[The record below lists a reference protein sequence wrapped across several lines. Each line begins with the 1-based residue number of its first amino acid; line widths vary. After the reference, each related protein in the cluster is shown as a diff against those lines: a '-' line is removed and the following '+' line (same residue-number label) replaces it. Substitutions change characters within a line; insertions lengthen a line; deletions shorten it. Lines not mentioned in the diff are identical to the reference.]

1 MAHDPENKE
10 LHEEQIESPA
20 VRWTEE
26 QRRVIDARDRSL
38 LVSAAAGSGKTAVLV
53 ERILS
58 RVTDPEHPIDVDE
71 LLVVTFTN
79 AAAAEMRERLL
90 NSLSAAADAHPADLH
105 LQRQMA
111 LIHNAQITT
120 IDSFCLQVVRNHF
133 HRIDLEPG
141 FRIADEGELTLLRED
156 VCAAVLEDFYAQG
169 DSDFLRFANGYS
181 AAKSDRRI
189 RDMVLELYRYSQS
202 YPWPDEWLR
211 DCETQ
216 YRADS
221 AAELEGKPWVASY
234 LAYHHAWAEEAC
246 AQYRQMSALAEE
258 PDGPGAYLAALSDE
272 REQLSRLTACDS
284 LAAWKETLPTIE
296 FGKLPAARGCDKAKA
311 KQVQDVRNRIKK
323 KITDLRQN
331 EFAGTPEDAAALLR
345 QTGAMAGVLIT
356 LTRAFSERFAEE
368 KAKRNILDFSDGEH
382 FALRIL
388 VDPETKEPTETA
400 LEYRLKF
407 KEVMIDEYQDS
418 NYLQEAIL
426 TAVSGGYGENRFLVG
441 DVKQSIYGFRLA
453 RPELFTEK
461 QETFSRGESS
471 QQRIDLSR
479 NFRSRPEILSFVND
493 LFARIMGRDLGD
505 IAYDADAALYPGR
518 EAEADD
524 RSRRTECIRIE
535 PVEGEDKHLTEARF
549 LARQIRAMVEEQ
561 ELPGIAYRDVVI
573 LLRAMTGWT
582 QAFVTAF
589 EEAGVPLL
597 VSSQTGYFAAP
608 EVQVVL
614 AMLRVLDN
622 ESQDIPL
629 ATLLRSP
636 IGGFSDEELARIRAA
651 DATLPFAESARRAAE
666 GILAVPEELKKR
678 LERFWAMLA
687 AFRVRV
693 SHTPIHTLL
702 AQIYEETGYRDYV
715 TALPAGEQR
724 RANLDMLLEKAVSY
738 EQTSYHGL
746 YHFVRYI
753 DRLIKYDVEVGEA
766 ETISERENAVRLTTI
781 HKSKGLEYPVVFV
794 AGLGKQFNLRDTTG
808 DMVFHQRY
816 GVALKYCDAERR
828 TKTDTLIRRAFSLE
842 ARKDSLGEELRVL
855 YVALTR
861 ARDKLILTGVT
872 SDEEKPDPTFDAEG
886 RLSFTARLDAKCP
899 WDWVAPALRSYGNRY
914 RIDGADSATE
924 EKETVRHD
932 LGTFE
937 RKAALTGALRDV
949 DETLLADLDARFSWQ
964 YPYHGSGTKQKLSVS
979 ELKHRAMNEA
989 RAMLEEDDGEELFPE
1004 EIPVPYVPKF
1014 VQTPEENRG
1023 ALRGT
1028 AFHRLLE
1035 CLPFSD
1041 LPGGAD
1047 PAALRTWLSGV
1058 LTELR
1063 AKKRLEEEQVA
1074 LLDLDTICRF
1084 LATETARRM
1093 AAAAARGVLLTE
1105 QPFVMLLPAAQ
1116 VQPDAAD
1123 DEEVLIQGIID
1134 AFWEEDD
1141 DIVLLDYKTDRVN
1154 GAGELLMRY
1163 QAQLDLYA
1171 EALGRRFAGKRVR
1184 EAWIYSFCLN
1194 QEIRVPSAEREGT
1207 ESEDR
1212 IGAKEPRAE
1221 EVSSADGDRK
1231 EKETES

>member
-1 MAHDPENKE
+1 MSKKLDENE
-10 LHEEQIESPA
+10 SHNDEVESPA
-20 VRWTEE
+20 MRWTEE
-26 QRRVIDARDRSL
+26 QQRVIDARDRSL

-53 ERILS
+53 ARILS
-58 RVTDPEHPIDVDE
+58 CVTDSENPIDVDE

-90 NSLSAAADAHPADLH
+90 SSLSEAADANPTDLH

-111 LIHNAQITT
+111 LIHNAEITT

-133 HRIDLEPG
+133 HRINLEPG

-169 DSDFLRFANGYS
+169 DPDFLRFANGYS
-181 AAKSDRRI
+181 TAKSDRKI
-189 RDMVLELYRYSQS
+189 REMVLELYKYSQS
-202 YPWPDEWLR
+202 YPWPDEWLA
-211 DCETQ
+211 DCEKQ
-216 YRADS
+216 YDADS
-221 AAELEGKPWVASY
+221 AAALEEKPWVASY
-234 LAYHHAWAEEAC
+234 LAYYHAWAEETC
-246 AQYRQMSALAEE
+246 AQYRQISALAGE
-258 PDGPGAYLAALSDE
+258 PDGPGAYLAVLSDE
-272 REQLSRLTACDS
+272 LEQLTRLTACGS
-284 LAAWKETLPTIE
+284 LAAWKATLPTIE
-296 FGKLPAARGCDKAKA
+296 FGKLPSARGCDREKA

-323 KITDLRQN
+323 KITELRQN
-331 EFAGTPEDAAALLR
+331 EFAGSLEDAAALLR
-345 QTGAMAGVLIT
+345 QTGAMAGELIA
-356 LTRAFSERFAEE
+356 LTRAFSKRFAEE
-368 KAKRNILDFSDGEH
+368 KANRNILDFSDGEH
-382 FALRIL
+382 FALQIL

-400 LEYRLKF
+400 LEYRRKF
-407 KEVMIDEYQDS
+407 REVMIDEYQDS

-461 QETFSRGESS
+461 QETFSREESS
-471 QQRIDLSR
+471 RQRIDLSR

-493 LFARIMGRDLGD
+493 LFARIMGRDLGN

-518 EAEADD
+518 EADADGID
-524 RSRRTECIRIE
+524 RRTEYIRIE
-535 PVEGEDKHLTEARF
+535 PAEREDKHLTEARF
-549 LARQIRAMVEEQ
+549 LARRIRTMVEEQ
-561 ELPGIAYRDVVI
+561 ELPGMEYRDVVI
-573 LLRAMTGWT
+573 LLRALTGWT
-582 QAFVTAF
+582 QAFVSAF
-589 EEAGVPLL
+589 AEEGVPLL

-629 ATLLRSP
+629 AALLRSP
-636 IGGFSDEELARIRAA
+636 IGGFTDEELARIRAA
-651 DATLPFAESARRAAE
+651 DATLPFANSVRRAAE
-666 GILAVPEELKKR
+666 GTLTVPEELKKR

-687 AFRVRV
+687 GFRARV

-702 AQIYEETGYRDYV
+702 AQIYDETSYRDYV

-766 ETISERENAVRLTTI
+766 ETLSERENAVRLTTI

-808 DMVFHQRY
+808 DMIFHQRY
-816 GVALKYCDAERR
+816 GVALKYCDEERR
-828 TKTDTLIRRAFSLE
+828 TKTDTLIRQAFSLE

-861 ARDKLILTGVT
+861 ARDKLILTGVI
-872 SDEEKPDPTFDAEG
+872 SDDEKPAPTIDADG
-886 RLSFTARLDAKCP
+886 RLSFTARMDAKCP
-899 WDWVAPALRSYGNRY
+899 WDWLAPALDSYGNRY
-914 RIDGADSATE
+914 RIATADSASETG
-924 EKETVRHD
+924 ETVLHD
-932 LGTFE
+932 LGTAA
-937 RKAALTGALRDV
+937 RKAALIGALRDV
-949 DETLLADLDARFSWQ
+949 DETLLADLDERFSWQ
-964 YPYHGSGTKQKLSVS
+964 YPYRGSGRKQKMSVS

-989 RAMLEEDDGEELFPE
+989 RAMLDENDGEELFPE

-1035 CLPFSD
+1035 CLPFST
-1041 LPGGAD
+1041 LPDGTD
-1047 PAALRTWLSGV
+1047 SAALHAWLSEA
-1058 LTELR
+1058 LKELR
-1063 AKKRLEEEQVA
+1063 AKKRLEEEQIA
-1074 LLDLDTICRF
+1074 LLDLDTVCRF
-1084 LATETARRM
+1084 LATEAAHRM

-1116 VQPDAAD
+1116 VTPDAAD

-1134 AFWEEDD
+1134 AFWEEGD

-1154 GAGELLMRY
+1154 SAGELVRRY
-1163 QAQLDLYA
+1163 QAQLALYA
-1171 EALGRRFAGKRVR
+1171 EALGRRFAGKQVR
-1184 EAWIYSFCLN
+1184 EALIYSFCRN
-1194 QEIRVPSAEREGT
+1194 EEIRVPL
-1207 ESEDR
+1207 
-1212 IGAKEPRAE
+1212 
-1221 EVSSADGDRK
+1221 V
-1231 EKETES
+1231 EKESDKTERPQ